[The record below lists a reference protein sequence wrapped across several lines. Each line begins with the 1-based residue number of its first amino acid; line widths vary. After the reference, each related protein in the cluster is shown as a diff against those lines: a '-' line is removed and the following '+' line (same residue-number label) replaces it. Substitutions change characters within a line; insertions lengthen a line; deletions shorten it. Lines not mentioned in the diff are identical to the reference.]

1 MELED
6 NFFLLTAF
14 LNHRAFLLSGSIPI
28 LRGGPLFRE
37 NTKLLNG
44 EILYSLEEARI
55 VIENW
60 RKDYYKKKATFIF
73 GLSAAS
79 TRKLS
84 AAAPVCAT
92 QTSSAGRLRL
102 GKHLCL
108 KLTFNWTTFWGQINI
123 LDRPWFTFYRFTK

>member
-60 RKDYYKKKATFIF
+60 RKDYYTKRPHSSLGYRPPAPESYPPQRPSALPKPAPPGAC
-73 GLSAAS
+73 GLAN
-79 TRKLS
+79 TYVL
-84 AAAPVCAT
+84 
-92 QTSSAGRLRL
+92 
-102 GKHLCL
+102 
-108 KLTFNWTTFWGQINI
+108 N
-123 LDRPWFTFYRFTK
+123 